1 MGWEAWFTLGVIGV
15 ILGTLIF
22 TRIAPDIVLIG
33 GVTLLMLFGVLTT
46 ERALAGLSNEGMVT
60 VGVLY
65 IVVAGLRET
74 GGIGFLAQRILGLPK
89 SLQSAQIRLTVPSCV
104 MSAFMNNTPLVAM
117 MLPVVSEWAKK
128 CRFSVSK
135 LLIPLSYA
143 TILGGTCTLIGT
155 STNLVVN
162 GMLQKQPGWE
172 RGLGMFTVTWIGV
185 PCAILG
191 LIYLIFFSRRLL
203 PERKPVISVQ
213 DDPREY
219 TVEMMVEPGGPVA
232 GKSIEEAGL
241 RHLPGMYL
249 IEIEREGRVLAAVGP
264 QERLAGGDR
273 LVFAGIVESI
283 VDLQKI
289 RGLLPATN
297 QVFKL
302 DAPRSKR
309 GLIEAVVS
317 NTCKIVGQTIRDAK
331 FRTTYGAAVI
341 AVGRNG
347 ERIRKKIG
355 DIIVEAGDTLL
366 LEAPPSFVEQHRNS
380 RDFYLVSQVEDSTPP
395 RHDRAIVAVAI
406 LGGMVVAAGTNLL
419 PMMHAAMLAAGLMI
433 ITRCCTTTVARR
445 SVDWQVL
452 TIIAASM
459 GLGYAV
465 EDSGL
470 AQVVAADIIAMA
482 GSHPWLLIFVVYGVT
497 MVLTELITNN
507 AAAAL
512 VFPIAFTASQRLG
525 IDFTPFA
532 VTIMMAA
539 SASFSTPIGYATNL
553 MVYGPGG
560 YRFTDYFRVGIP
572 LNVAM
577 WLTTS
582 LLVPLLWN
590 VEATGGGA
598 TPS

>member
-1 MGWEAWFTLGVIGV
+1 MAWQAWTTLGVIGL
-15 ILGTLIF
+15 ILGLLIF
-22 TRIAPDIVLIG
+22 TRLAADVVLIG
-33 GVTLLMLFGVLTT
+33 GVTLLLLAQVVTP
-46 ERALAGLSNEGMVT
+46 EQALGGLANDGMVT

-74 GGIGFLAQRILGLPK
+74 GGIGFVAQRILGIPRNLNSALLRLMLPTC
-89 SLQSAQIRLTVPSCV
+89 A

-117 MLPVVSEWAKK
+117 MLPVVSEWSKK
-128 CRFSVSK
+128 CRISVSK

-155 STNLVVN
+155 STNLVVH
-162 GMLQKQPGWE
+162 GMLKKQPGYE
-172 RGLGMFTVTWIGV
+172 NSFGMFTITWIGL
-185 PCAILG
+185 PTAIVGLVYLLFLG
-191 LIYLIFFSRRLL
+191 RRLL
-203 PERKPVISVQ
+203 PDRKPVLSVQ

-219 TVEMMVEPGGPVA
+219 TVEMMVEPGSVLVGQT
-232 GKSIEEAGL
+232 IEDAGL
-241 RHLPGMYL
+241 RHLPGMFL
-249 IEIEREGRVLAAVGP
+249 VEIERNGNVLAAVGP
-264 QERLAGGDR
+264 QERLQSNDR

-283 VDLQKI
+283 VDLQRI
-289 RGLLPATN
+289 RGLVPATN

-309 GLIEAVVS
+309 CLIEAVVS
-317 NTCKIVGQTIRDAK
+317 NTCKAVGQTIRDAR

-355 DIIVEAGDTLL
+355 DIVLQPGDTLM
-366 LEAPPSFVEQHRNS
+366 LEAPPNFVEQHRNS

-406 LGGMVVAAGTNLL
+406 LAGMVITAATGLL
-419 PMMHAAMLAAGLMI
+419 PMLQAAMLAAGLMI
-433 ITRCCTTTVARR
+433 LTRCCTTTMARR
-445 SVDWQVL
+445 SVEWSIL

-459 GLGYAV
+459 GLGKAV
-465 EDSGL
+465 EVSGL
-470 AQVVAADIIAMA
+470 AQAVAGNLLRLA
-482 GSHPWLLIFVVYGVT
+482 GDHPWIVLVVVYGIT
-497 MVLTELITNN
+497 MMLTELITNN

-512 VFPIAFTASQRLG
+512 VFPIAFATAQNLEISF
-525 IDFTPFA
+525 IPFA
-532 VTIMMAA
+532 AAIMMAA

-572 LNVAM
+572 LNLIS
-577 WLTTS
+577 WLMS
-582 LLVPLLWN
+582 ALLIPL
-590 VEATGGGA
+590 AY
-598 TPS
+598 PFK